1 MTTPVTLA
9 IDTARERLQLA
20 LILADGTADT
30 EIRDIA
36 KGHAEIIFPAIDALL
51 ARHGLAYKDLQRIG
65 VSTGPGSFT
74 GLRIG
79 LSAARGLGVALDIA
93 VIGIPSLVAL
103 SLSRPGSG
111 ELIVDAR
118 RDLAYRQRFSGPGKP
133 LGAPELADL
142 AQSLEIA
149 ARTTPDDPTIDIVL
163 LARFAA
169 GADPAAFP
177 PDPTYIRP
185 ADAKLQTKAQVARQ

>member
-103 SLSRPGSG
+103 S
-111 ELIVDAR
+111 
-118 RDLAYRQRFSGPGKP
+118 
-133 LGAPELADL
+133 
-142 AQSLEIA
+142 
-149 ARTTPDDPTIDIVL
+149 
-163 LARFAA
+163 
-169 GADPAAFP
+169 
-177 PDPTYIRP
+177 
-185 ADAKLQTKAQVARQ
+185 